1 MQIGAQVMLI
11 KVLVHVSVN
20 AVEIFKIFFG
30 VVFRTIYKVNWSTGP
45 LGRLLHFEVQ
55 KKL

>member
-1 MQIGAQVMLI
+1 MLI